1 MLYISYFFDDV
12 RICLFSLGHCVCSA
26 LRLWWRWLYI
36 QKECTREWLWRRIWI
51 LRLRKTIYH
60 TIYYCYIISSIVMN
74 VKTHTHTIQ
83 STILNMYLWPCV
95 VPLSYSCFERH
106 KLYVLCTYI
115 HHLPPNHCIHFCI
128 VLRDS
133 NHSNNKKK
141 SLGEESIFVWKEVY
155 IWNYIQISSMIREIT
170 IWIFPR
176 L

>member
-12 RICLFSLGHCVCSA
+12 RICLFFLWDTVYVVPWDFDDDDFIFKKNVLA
-26 LRLWWRWLYI
+26 NDYEEEYEYYVYERLF
-36 QKECTREWLWRRIWI
+36 
-51 LRLRKTIYH
+51 TIPF
-60 TIYYCYIISSIVMN
+60 IIAISSIVMN
-74 VKTHTHTIQ
+74 VKKNTHTIQ

-95 VPLSYSCFERH
+95 VPLSFSCFERH

-128 VLRDS
+128 VLRD
-133 NHSNNKKK
+133 SNNKKK

-170 IWIFPR
+170 IWIFSR